1 MIQFDLIKK
10 IQQDLFE
17 FGARF
22 RKGQR
27 SKKFENYCIFFLDQT
42 FEKRKILIFLVGK
55 KLIKKIVNFL
65 KHCTILLEHSNYCA
79 CTRPGSLKLTLT
91 KVQCN
96 MIGIIL
102 FAHDGLFSRFL
113 LESMN
118 EHIIRETRGTSGLAS
133 EPRKILPSVL
143 SINNLIS

>member
-1 MIQFDLIKK
+1 MPVFVSDLTFTKNGDSYELLVEK
-10 IQQDLFE
+10 TFFE
-17 FGARF
+17 
-22 RKGQR
+22 
-27 SKKFENYCIFFLDQT
+27 
-42 FEKRKILIFLVGK
+42 
-55 KLIKKIVNFL
+55 IVNFL
-65 KHCTILLEHSNYCA
+65 KQCTILLEHSNYCA

-102 FAHDGLFSRFL
+102 VTHDGLFSRFL

-133 EPRKILPSVL
+133 EPRKILSKCFKG
-143 SINNLIS
+143 